1 MQSLNCAPS
10 IAGVSIVTGAF
21 SGAATSIRDN
31 SALAQCGLAQRTLL
45 ACMTWR
51 STMIGIGRSIRISG
65 DPMAAMAFAKDMVE
79 HIKKWP
85 GVTRA
90 VCWQGMSG
98 PTGTLVFFSECAD
111 LAALDKINT
120 CMAEDKAYWGKIAE
134 ARKQGLFDLSSS
146 QDMLMRQI

>member
-1 MQSLNCAPS
+1 MSGP
-10 IAGVSIVTGAF
+10 GDGHGF
-21 SGAATSIRDN
+21 SSKVEDK
-31 SALAQCGLAQRTLL
+31 
-45 ACMTWR
+45 
-51 STMIGIGRSIRISG
+51 MIGIGRSIRIAG
-65 DPMAAMAFAKDMVE
+65 DPMAAMQFAGEMVA

-120 CMAEDKAYWGKIAE
+120 HMMEDKAYWGKIAD
-134 ARKQGLFDLSSS
+134 ARKQGLFDMSSS
-146 QDMLMRQI
+146 QDMLMRHI